1 VTEPERQRL
10 SWYTAPGWRLDV
22 GSFGR
27 GARRRG
33 IDHVAVDLPTAD
45 AGVDPT
51 LDAHADAVHVRTV
64 LDGRRPVA
72 SLRQLLWRVVITEAS
87 AGHPKVN
94 RLVYLAAFMPDT
106 EDEFLSFMLANST
119 PEFATGATFGDDGL
133 IRFDPDMVKKLAF
146 QQATSE
152 VASWAA
158 GQLRPMAMGGGGSPT
173 MTGIGWK
180 TIPSTYVVC
189 AEDQSLLPG
198 AQRAGRQSAPPTV
211 SSCPS
216 TTAPPVAPGRD
227 RRSHSQA
234 GDDART
240 VGAGRRLTAQDPET
254 SHRSSRRR
262 VSGLWSAP
270 SPPLQVCA
278 HRPTPAAPHG
288 GAASHQAIS
297 AIPKM
302 TRPPPRMPSVLT
314 PAPCG
319 ERQGARRRRN
329 D

>member
-1 VTEPERQRL
+1 MTEPRAATVVLVHGAGGGAWMWGPLGAE
-10 SWYTAPGWRLDV
+10 LD
-22 GSFGR
+22 
-27 GARRRG
+27 ARG
-33 IDHVAVDLPTAD
+33 IDHVAVDLPTA
-45 AGVDPT
+45 AEGVDPT

-64 LDGRRPVA
+64 LDGLDGP
-72 SLRQLLWRVVITEAS
+72 LLLCGNSYGGVVITEAS

-173 MTGIGWK
+173 MTGLGWK

-198 AQRAGRQSAPPTV
+198 AQRRWAAERATDSVELPFDH
-211 SSCPS
+211 CPHLS
-216 TTAPPVAPGRD
+216 HPVEIAD
-227 RRSHSQA
+227 LITKLA
-234 GDDART
+234 T
-240 VGAGRRLTAQDPET
+240 
-254 SHRSSRRR
+254 
-262 VSGLWSAP
+262 
-270 SPPLQVCA
+270 
-278 HRPTPAAPHG
+278 
-288 GAASHQAIS
+288 
-297 AIPKM
+297 
-302 TRPPPRMPSVLT
+302 T
-314 PAPCG
+314 PAP
-319 ERQGARRRRN
+319 
-329 D
+329 